1 MGRVGNVSD
10 NIWGMGWEVR
20 YPITS
25 GGLEVG
31 GEVSDN
37 IWGIGGEVSGNIWG
51 IWNGSRA

>member
-20 YPITS
+20 YLITY

-37 IWGIGGEVSGNIWG
+37 M
-51 IWNGSRA
+51 